1 MLLNLMISF
10 NGCLT
15 TFKWLCIMQ
24 QCKTTLL
31 CFIIVIQSVA
41 FCVVAMMHRVR
52 EPLCEPNF
60 LCIFV
65 FRITSRPREKFV
77 DSKRSLNSSVVH
89 VTDRSKAIV
98 PVLFF
103 FSVALWL

>member
-1 MLLNLMISF
+1 MQDYSF
-10 NGCLT
+10 LFHHSHT
-15 TFKWLCIMQ
+15 
-24 QCKTTLL
+24 
-31 CFIIVIQSVA
+31 VD

-65 FRITSRPREKFV
+65 FRITSRPRAKFV
-77 DSKRSLNSSVVH
+77 DSKRSLNSPVVH
-89 VTDRSKAIV
+89 ATDRSKAIV

-103 FSVALWL
+103 FSVALWLYYGAFHV